1 MKNKTF
7 SWLMARIKTHIPKLV
22 VLTVLNVLQA
32 LSGVAIAVQSKR
44 MLDIA
49 TKEKEVAGES
59 FLVAALILAGFVLIF
74 ILLRLFSQH
83 LRETLNILLD
93 RDWKKELLSRLLH
106 GRFQDVKAYHSGE
119 LVNRLS
125 SDVKIVD
132 EGIVS
137 VVPGFAAMG
146 ARFLA
151 ATVALFILA
160 PILTVIL
167 LSVGVFVIL
176 VTTAFRRRLK
186 DLHKKVSAENGKAN
200 AFLQEAIEKLLMIQ
214 SMDVSDEVEKRAGK
228 VFDDRAAV
236 QKKRRKYSV
245 FGMTGLSL
253 VMSVLYYGSLI
264 FMAVEL
270 LTGLITVGTLT
281 AVTQLVGQMQNP
293 IVNLSSVVQEYIA
306 MLGSAERLREL
317 YEIPAE
323 EKSEPAEIRDGSFS
337 SITAEHLTFAYPDE
351 ETPALSDVSFTI
363 PAGSF
368 TAVAGESGI
377 GKSTLLK
384 LMLGIYAPDGGTLSI
399 GGRPVSRK
407 TRTYFS
413 YVPQGNLL
421 LSGTLRDN
429 ILLTDP
435 EASEEALSKALYVS
449 DLQEFVESL
458 PNGIDTVIGESG
470 AGISEGQAE
479 RIAIARAVLR
489 DAPVLLLD
497 EATSSLDPETEKHVM
512 DRIKALPGKTVIAV
526 SHRPY
531 ALEIADYKVFFGK
544 TSGEE

>member
-7 SWLMARIKTHIPKLV
+7 SWLMARIKTHIQKLV

-59 FLVAALILAGFVLIF
+59 FLAAALILAGFVLVF

-146 ARFLA
+146 ARFLS

-214 SMDVSDEVEKRAGK
+214 SMDVSGEVEKRAGK

-270 LTGLITVGTLT
+270 LNGLITVGTLT

-323 EKSEPAEIRDGSFS
+323 EESEPAEIRDGSFS
-337 SITAEHLTFAYPDE
+337 SIAAEHLTFTYPDE
-351 ETPALSDVSFTI
+351 KTPALSDVSFTI

-384 LMLGIYAPDGGTLSI
+384 LMLGIYAPDGGTLTI
-399 GGRPVSRK
+399 GEREVSRK
-407 TRTYFS
+407 TRALFS

-435 EASEEALSKALYVS
+435 DASEEALSKALYVS
-449 DLQEFVESL
+449 DLQGFVESL

-531 ALEIADYKVFFGK
+531 ALEIADCKVFFGK
-544 TSGEE
+544 TNGEE